1 MKYFICSALLCL
13 GAVVQTFACN
23 VCGCSAGGDYLGIL
37 PQYYDHYVG
46 LQYQFRSFHS
56 EHEPLRYGDPMERSK
71 QYYNTLQL
79 RAHYNLSN
87 RVQLFAFVPYYSNIQ
102 QQDGVRTTTS
112 GIGDASVLANVVLL
126 RKDKPNEQ
134 WQQLLMAGGGVK
146 LPIGRYEGITVM
158 DREGLPNMQTGT
170 GSWDFITDVNY
181 TLRRKNAGIN
191 LDASYTFTT
200 ASREQYKYGNRLNSS
215 LLGFY
220 SFNRHKLKLLPQAGF
235 RYEYVLHDYDNYP
248 KKWLNEQTGGHM
260 LFASVGAQAYY
271 NHWGIQAM
279 YHIPLAQHYADGNV
293 TAVTRTEA
301 GILYLF

>member
-13 GAVVQTFACN
+13 GAIAPAFACN

-46 LQYQFRSFHS
+46 LQYQFRSFRS
-56 EHEPLRYGDPMERSK
+56 EHEPLKDGDPREHSK

-79 RAHYNLSN
+79 RAHYNLGS
-87 RVQLFAFVPYYSNIQ
+87 RVQLFAFVPYYSNVQ
-102 QQDGVRTTTS
+102 QQDGVKTTTS
-112 GIGDASVLANVVLL
+112 GIGDASLLANVVLL
-126 RKDKPNEQ
+126 RKDNTDTK
-134 WQQLLMAGGGVK
+134 WQQLLMAGGGIK
-146 LPIGRYEGITVM
+146 LPVGKYEGITVM

-170 GSWDFITDVNY
+170 GSWDFIADVNY
-181 TLRRKNAGIN
+181 TFRHKNTGLN

-200 ASREQYKYGNRLNSS
+200 ANREQYKYGNRLNSS
-215 LLGFY
+215 LLAFY
-220 SFNRHKLKLLPQAGF
+220 SLSKHKLKLLPQAGF

-271 NHWGIQAM
+271 NHWGVQAM
-279 YHIPLAQHYADGNV
+279 YHVPLSQHYADGNV